1 MDREILFRGRTESGE
16 WVEGD
21 LHQIDGHCF
30 IRVDEG
36 FQSISIKLVDPATVG
51 QFTGLYDANK
61 KRIFEGDIVKA
72 WETIYK
78 VVFRDGM
85 FELSQGAKEI
95 IEDTFVSFWQVY
107 GNEKEII
114 GTIHDN
120 PELMEVK
127 QC

>member
-36 FQSISIKLVDPATVG
+36 FQSVSIKLVDPATVG
-51 QFTGLYDANK
+51 QFTGWKDFQFK
-61 KRIFEGDIVKA
+61 KIFEGDVLSVSK
-72 WETIYK
+72 WMNPLEHDHNDVVRWNTEKLQWDGIYPALNGWQ
-78 VVFRDGM
+78 RI
-85 FELSQGAKEI
+85 EI
-95 IEDTFVSFWQVY
+95 L
-107 GNEKEII
+107 GN
-114 GTIHDN
+114 IHDT

-127 QC
+127 N

>member
-21 LHQIDGHCF
+21 LLQIDGNCF

-36 FQSISIKLVDPATVG
+36 FQSVSIKLVDPATVG

-61 KRIFEGDIVKA
+61 SRIFEGDIVSWNNK
-72 WETIYK
+72 TYK
-78 VVFRDGM
+78 VIEEDACF
-85 FELSQGAKEI
+85 FALSESNTHWKQYLFGIRYLSEVI
-95 IEDTFVSFWQVY
+95 GNTHDT
-107 GNEKEII
+107 
-114 GTIHDN
+114 

-127 QC
+127 Q